1 LSLIGCGQ
9 AARVQ
14 TRAQQQ
20 APADSASEDPAA
32 QWADGYCGAVV
43 QLVQALSTM
52 PVVDPSSPRQA
63 SRTSSEL
70 LGSVIGGLDG
80 TLAGLHGLGASPVA
94 GGDKVR
100 DDAITTF
107 SGIRSR
113 AAKARD
119 RIDVASNDTSAS
131 RAALGGASAP
141 LAEISKVNLLEGFDS
156 LPALAAASKRAPNC
170 EPLTSKDT
178 PPILAP
184 PR

>member
-1 LSLIGCGQ
+1 
-9 AARVQ
+9 
-14 TRAQQQ
+14 
-20 APADSASEDPAA
+20 
-32 QWADGYCGAVV
+32 VV

-52 PVVDPSSPRQA
+52 PVVDTSSAQHA

-70 LGSVIGGLDG
+70 LGSVIGGLDR
-80 TLAGLHGLGASPVA
+80 TLSGLHGLGPSPVV

-107 SGIRSR
+107 SDIRSR
-113 AAKARD
+113 AVKARD
-119 RIDVASNDTSAS
+119 RIDAALNDTSAS

-141 LAEISKVNLLEGFDS
+141 LGEISKVNLLEGFDS
-156 LPALAAASKRAPNC
+156 VPALAAASKRALNC
-170 EPLTSKDT
+170 EPLTSNDT